1 MAMKAADFK
10 KRIESIWPHR
20 MTPEDHSFVDRLIQ
34 PFHER
39 FYEIEK
45 RLDKIE
51 SAAKK
56 NNKESATTCL

>member
-1 MAMKAADFK
+1 MAMKAAEFK
-10 KRIESIWPHR
+10 KRVEAHWPQR
-20 MTPEDHSFVDRLIQ
+20 MTPEDHAFVDRIIQ

-56 NNKESATTCL
+56 INKESATTCL